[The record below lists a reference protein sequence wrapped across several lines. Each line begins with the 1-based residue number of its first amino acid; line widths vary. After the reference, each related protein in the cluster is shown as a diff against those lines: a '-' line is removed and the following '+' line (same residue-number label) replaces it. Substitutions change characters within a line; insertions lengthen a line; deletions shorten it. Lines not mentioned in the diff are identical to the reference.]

1 MKLKFYLVSGH
12 DHGNGIAGD
21 WIVYGFKTIQTIY
34 GYICIMYGQYNR
46 YLLIYK
52 KYIIDE
58 FAYI

>member
-1 MKLKFYLVSGH
+1 MSGQ
-12 DHGNGIAGD
+12 DHGDGIAGD

-52 KYIIDE
+52 KYIIEE